1 MSKNKW
7 IDDLD
12 DLDDLETPPEKESG
26 SFSLA
31 EWFSNLGQTPH
42 LPWIAAG
49 IAGVLLVI
57 GLTLFWGDDEQ
68 DGASPPSS
76 ATLGAKDMQE
86 VSTRL
91 ENLEARVSSLASRI
105 KTSGQNQSSG
115 DLDET
120 LESLGMQLQNLENDF
135 TRFKKQV
142 SSQISA
148 LQDKAPAQASAG
160 SPDSGS
166 SPGSGQDGQ
175 EVYTVKK
182 GDNLYRIGLK
192 FDVSVEQLRSWNNL
206 SPDSEI
212 FPGQKLTV
220 SAQ

>member
-12 DLDDLETPPEKESG
+12 DLDDLESPPEKESS

-68 DGASPPSS
+68 EESSPPSS
-76 ATLGAKDMQE
+76 AALGSTDMQA

-91 ENLEARVSSLASRI
+91 ESLEARVSRLASRME
-105 KTSGQNQSSG
+105 TSGSNQSSG
-115 DLDET
+115 ELDET

-135 TRFKKQV
+135 TRFKKQ
-142 SSQISA
+142 ISA
-148 LQDKAPAQASAG
+148 QIDNLQSKAPAQASAG
-160 SPDSGS
+160 SSGSGS
-166 SPGSGQDGQ
+166 SPGSAQDGQ

-192 FDVSVEQLRSWNNL
+192 FNVSVQQLRSWNNL

>member
-1 MSKNKW
+1 V
-7 IDDLD
+7 
-12 DLDDLETPPEKESG
+12 EASG
-26 SFSLA
+26 
-31 EWFSNLGQTPH
+31 P
-42 LPWIAAG
+42 
-49 IAGVLLVI
+49 
-57 GLTLFWGDDEQ
+57 
-68 DGASPPSS
+68 
-76 ATLGAKDMQE
+76 
-86 VSTRL
+86 
-91 ENLEARVSSLASRI
+91 
-105 KTSGQNQSSG
+105 NQSSAE
-115 DLDET
+115 LDQT

-142 SSQISA
+142 SSQIAA
-148 LQDKAPAQASAG
+148 LQSGPPAQASSG
-160 SPDSGS
+160 SGS